1 MNLLNSV
8 AGFSLIMASLL
19 TKEFVETFMVSWFE
33 QKKSEEKN
41 MSEIYQKIIMEANGS
56 KLGSDLK
63 NYFDE
68 KNIFPQIES
77 QPEVVQI

>member
-1 MNLLNSV
+1 
-8 AGFSLIMASLL
+8 LL